1 MKLLLDTN
9 VVIDV
14 ASRRQGYAAS
24 RDVLR
29 FCELPGVEGFV
40 STTTVMDAA
49 YILKKYLALGS
60 VREAVRLLLHIVNV
74 IAVQKVDVMHALEEN
89 WKDFED
95 AVQATCATRN
105 KMDYIVTRNVGD
117 FSASAVKAIS
127 PDEALKILQNHCAIK
142 ISASGQNGYTL

>member
-9 VVIDV
+9 IVIDV
-14 ASRRQGYAAS
+14 ASRRQGYAES

-29 FCELPGVEGFV
+29 FCELPEVEGFI
-40 STTTVMDAA
+40 STTTVMDAV
-49 YILKKYLALGS
+49 YILKKYLAFDS
-60 VREAVRLLLHIVNV
+60 VREAVRLLLHIADVV
-74 IAVQKVDVMHALEEN
+74 TVQKADVIQALESN

-95 AVQATCATRN
+95 AVQAACATRN

-127 PDEALKILQNHCAIK
+127 PDEALKILKNYLISSLK
-142 ISASGQNGYTL
+142 IT